1 MNEEFKKIIIGEK
14 KPSDLKNYITQQNNK
29 ILNENSYLKKWTQI
43 SELFLE
49 YANKKYREG
58 FLDNASIG
66 GLLQAYN
73 NFISDNQNVREYLL
87 KPITTPPEL
96 EKMNHIIVN
105 MVETFISQDT
115 LKKQQKIKKLKREYG
130 YIHPL
135 LLGIITSG
143 IGVIFLANIY
153 LSI

>member
-14 KPSDLKNYITQQNNK
+14 KPSDLKNYITQQNDK
-29 ILNENSYLKKWTQI
+29 ILDENLYLKKWTQV

-58 FLDNASIG
+58 FLDNASID

-73 NFISDNQNVREYLL
+73 HFISDDQNVREYLL
-87 KPITTPPEL
+87 KQMTTPPEL
-96 EKMNHIIVN
+96 EKINHVIVN
-105 MVETFISQDT
+105 MVEVFISQDT
-115 LKKQQKIKKLKREYG
+115 LKRQQKIKKLKREYG

-135 LLGIITSG
+135 LLTIITSG